1 MSSLSNLSPR
11 ELEWLSAYADGELPP
26 QEAAGLRARLEQDPG
41 LRLALAEIQQTAGL
55 LRSLPALKPPRAFT
69 LSAERAAVARRYP
82 RLQFATALAG
92 LAFFLVAGADVF
104 ARTGMAAPRLL
115 AAGQQV
121 AVPAADP
128 AMDQVLEKE
137 QPLPE
142 AGLQP
147 APLEAAGTAAPA
159 QAEARAAELAAT
171 SSPVGESTAAEELAA
186 APPQTATAP
195 SYADTGQAAA
205 GTQPAEAT
213 PEAEALALES
223 QTEAT
228 PEAEAL
234 ALESQAEATPE
245 AEALALELQSQAET
259 PESASGDDQVAV
271 QAQEGDRLAAPEPT
285 QVPGAAPSPGQLSE
299 AAPFRTLYRIA
310 GSGLAFLLAEIGLGG
325 AALVLAVLTLRTRRR
340 R

>member
-26 QEAAGLRARLEQDPG
+26 QEAAGLRARLERDPG

-82 RLQFATALAG
+82 RLQLATALAG
-92 LAFFLVAGADVF
+92 LAFFLVVGADLF

-121 AVPAADP
+121 AVPAAEP

-142 AGLQP
+142 AGLQA

-171 SSPVGESTAAEELAA
+171 ASPVGQSTAAEELAA

-195 SYADTGQAAA
+195 SFADTGPAAA
-205 GTQPAEAT
+205 ATQPAEAT
-213 PEAEALALES
+213 PEAEALALE
-223 QTEAT
+223 
-228 PEAEAL
+228 L
-234 ALESQAEATPE
+234 QA
-245 AEALALELQSQAET
+245 QAQT
-259 PESASGDDQVAV
+259 PESASGDDQVAA

-285 QVPGAAPSPGQLSE
+285 QVSGAAPSPGQLSE
-299 AAPFRTLYRIA
+299 AAPFRTLNRVA
-310 GSGLAFLLAEIGLGG
+310 GAGLAFQLAEIGLGG

>member
-1 MSSLSNLSPR
+1 MSSLGNLSPR

-26 QEAAGLRARLEQDPG
+26 QEAAGLRARLERDPG

-82 RLQFATALAG
+82 RLQLATALTG
-92 LAFFLVAGADVF
+92 LAFFLVVGADVF

-115 AAGQQV
+115 AAEQQV
-121 AVPAADP
+121 AVPAAEPD
-128 AMDQVLEKE
+128 MDQLLEKE

-142 AGLQP
+142 EGLQS
-147 APLEAAGTAAPA
+147 APPEAAGTAAPA

-171 SSPVGESTAAEELAA
+171 APPVGQSTAAEELAA

-195 SYADTGQAAA
+195 TFADTGQAA
-205 GTQPAEAT
+205 GETQSAEGT
-213 PEAEALALES
+213 PE
-223 QTEAT
+223 
-228 PEAEAL
+228 P
-234 ALESQAEATPE
+234 
-245 AEALALELQSQAET
+245 EALALELQSQAEM
-259 PESASGDDQVAV
+259 PESESGDDQVAA
-271 QAQEGDRLAAPEPT
+271 QGQEGDRLAASEPT
-285 QVPGAAPSPGQLSE
+285 QVPGPAPSAGQLSE
-299 AAPFRTLYRIA
+299 AAPFRTLNRIA
-310 GSGLAFLLAEIGLGG
+310 GAGLAFQLAEIGLGG

>member
-1 MSSLSNLSPR
+1 MSSLGNLSPR

-26 QEAAGLRARLEQDPG
+26 QETASLRARLERDPG

-82 RLQFATALAG
+82 RLQLATALTG
-92 LAFFLVAGADVF
+92 LAFFLVVGADVF

-115 AAGQQV
+115 AAEQQV
-121 AVPAADP
+121 AVPAAEP

-142 AGLQP
+142 EGLQS
-147 APLEAAGTAAPA
+147 APPEAAGTAAPA

-171 SSPVGESTAAEELAA
+171 APPVGQSTAAEELAA

-195 SYADTGQAAA
+195 TFADTGQAA
-205 GTQPAEAT
+205 GETQSAEG
-213 PEAEALALES
+213 
-223 QTEAT
+223 
-228 PEAEAL
+228 
-234 ALESQAEATPE
+234 TPE
-245 AEALALELQSQAET
+245 AEALALELQSQAEM
-259 PESASGDDQVAV
+259 PESESGDDQVAA
-271 QAQEGDRLAAPEPT
+271 QAQEGDRLAAPELT
-285 QVPGAAPSPGQLSE
+285 QVPGAAPSAGQLSE
-299 AAPFRTLYRIA
+299 AAPFRTLNRIA
-310 GSGLAFLLAEIGLGG
+310 GAGLAFQLAEIGLGG

>member
-92 LAFFLVAGADVF
+92 LAFFLVVGADVF

-121 AVPAADP
+121 AVPAAEP

-142 AGLQP
+142 VGLQP

-159 QAEARAAELAAT
+159 QGEARAAELAAT

-234 ALESQAEATPE
+234 ALELQA
-245 AEALALELQSQAET
+245 QAET
-259 PESASGDDQVAV
+259 PESVSGDDQVAA

-285 QVPGAAPSPGQLSE
+285 QVPGAASSPGQLSE
-299 AAPFRTLYRIA
+299 AAPFRSLNRSA
-310 GSGLAFLLAEIGLGG
+310 GAGLAFQLAEIGLGG

>member
-26 QEAAGLRARLEQDPG
+26 QEAAGLRARLERDPG

-82 RLQFATALAG
+82 RLQLATALAG
-92 LAFFLVAGADVF
+92 LAFFLVVGADVF

-115 AAGQQV
+115 AAEQQV
-121 AVPAADP
+121 AVPAAEP

-142 AGLQP
+142 EGLQS
-147 APLEAAGTAAPA
+147 APPEAAGTAAPA

-171 SSPVGESTAAEELAA
+171 ASPVGQSAAAEELAV
-186 APPQTATAP
+186 APPPTATAP
-195 SYADTGQAAA
+195 SFADTGPAAA
-205 GTQPAEAT
+205 ATQP
-213 PEAEALALES
+213 
-223 QTEAT
+223 
-228 PEAEAL
+228 
-234 ALESQAEATPE
+234 AEATPE

-259 PESASGDDQVAV
+259 PESASGDDRVAA

-285 QVPGAAPSPGQLSE
+285 QAPGAAPSAGQLSE
-299 AAPFRTLYRIA
+299 AAPFRTLNRLA
-310 GSGLAFLLAEIGLGG
+310 GAGLAFQLAEIGLGS

>member
-26 QEAAGLRARLEQDPG
+26 QEAEGLRARLEQEPG
-41 LRLALAEIQQTAGL
+41 LRLALAEIRQTSGL
-55 LRSLPALKPPRAFT
+55 LRSLPTLKPPRPFT

-82 RLQFATALAG
+82 RLQLATALAG
-92 LAFFLVAGADVF
+92 LAFFLVVGVDVF
-104 ARTGMAAPRLL
+104 ARAGMAAPRLL
-115 AAGQQV
+115 AVDQQV
-121 AVPAADP
+121 AAAPAEP
-128 AMDQVLEKE
+128 AMDQVQEKE

-142 AGLQP
+142 EGLQL
-147 APLEAAGTAAPA
+147 APLEAAGTPAPAPA
-159 QAEARAAELAAT
+159 QARAADLAAT
-171 SSPVGESTAAEELAA
+171 PSPAGESAAAEQLAA

-195 SYADTGQAAA
+195 SFADTGQ

-223 QTEAT
+223 QIEAT

-234 ALESQAEATPE
+234 ALESQAEATAP
-245 AEALALELQSQAET
+245 
-259 PESASGDDQVAV
+259 GDDQAAA
-271 QAQEGDRLAAPEPT
+271 AQEGDQLAAPEPA
-285 QVPGAAPSPGQLSE
+285 QEPIGAPSAGQLSE
-299 AAPFRTLYRIA
+299 AAPFRTLNRIA

-325 AALVLAVLTLRTRRR
+325 AALVLAVLTRRSRRR